1 MILVVLAGC
10 GHDAAKDS
18 PEATGNSSDL
28 KPNSPIAG
36 ANGKK
41 PCEYIARADAEAAV
55 ELALPQ
61 TNENIVT
68 GQCDYSSKEF
78 YGSTLTVGTWE
89 GVTQALTAEGS
100 RFKPVKVSGIGDE
113 ALKISPPVLL
123 YVRKGDR
130 GFMISLNGPAI
141 NASADK
147 VLARET
153 ALALKI
159 LPGL

>member
-1 MILVVLAGC
+1 MIVAVLAGC

-18 PEATGNSSDL
+18 PATKSTGGL
-28 KPNSPIAG
+28 KPNDPIAG

-61 TNENIVT
+61 TNENTVT

>member
-1 MILVVLAGC
+1 MIVVVLAGC

-18 PEATGNSSDL
+18 PAATGSTSGL
-28 KPNSPIAG
+28 KPNNPIPG

-41 PCEYIARADAEAAV
+41 PCEYITRADAEAAV

-68 GQCDYSSKEF
+68 GQCDYNSKEF

-89 GVTQALTAEGS
+89 GVTQSLTAEGS
-100 RFKPVKVSGIGDE
+100 RFTPVKVSGIGDE
-113 ALKISPPVLL
+113 ALKVSPGLL
-123 YVRKGDR
+123 FVRKGDR
-130 GFMISLNGPAI
+130 GMSISLNSPAI

>member
-1 MILVVLAGC
+1 M
-10 GHDAAKDS
+10 
-18 PEATGNSSDL
+18 
-28 KPNSPIAG
+28 
-36 ANGKK
+36 
-41 PCEYIARADAEAAV
+41 
-55 ELALPQ
+55 
-61 TNENIVT
+61 
-68 GQCDYSSKEF
+68 
-78 YGSTLTVGTWE
+78 
-89 GVTQALTAEGS
+89 
-100 RFKPVKVSGIGDE
+100 SGIGDE